1 MKITGIITEYNPFHL
16 GHKFHLENSIT
27 QTNATHIICVM
38 SGNFMQRGIPS
49 IMDKWTRA
57 KMAVLNGVDLVIE
70 LPLIYSISSAENFA
84 YGALKTLN
92 DTNIVDSIFF
102 GSECGDISKL
112 QSIANILCDEP
123 LEYKTY
129 LKNELDKGLP
139 FHLARMNSLS
149 NHLNDDTLN
158 HILNNSNNILGIEY
172 LKAIKKLNSS
182 ITPMTLKR
190 EGSNYNDKKLSSSF
204 SSATS
209 IREEFFNN
217 SLSNL
222 KNSLPAPSFDLLH
235 FLKSNNYDF
244 ATEEKM
250 FPFIKYKLLTEN
262 INFKNI
268 PDLSEGIENKILKEI
283 ASSTS
288 FNDLISKI
296 KSKRYTYTRLSRIL
310 TYIYLSLYEKD
321 IIKIK
326 ESNSYIRP
334 LAFNLKGAQILKAIK
349 ENSEIKIFTKL
360 PKKISNSSL
369 ELDILGT
376 RAYSIINKSVS
387 PFDDYIKTPFI
398 LKD

>member
-16 GHKFHLENSIT
+16 GHKFHLENSIK

-84 YGALKTLN
+84 YGALKILHN
-92 DTNIVDSIFF
+92 TNVVDSIFF
-102 GSECGDISKL
+102 GSECGDVSKL
-112 QSIANILCDEP
+112 QSIAEILCSEP
-123 LEYKTY
+123 LEYKNF
-129 LKNELDKGLP
+129 LKTELDKGLP
-139 FHLARMNSLS
+139 FHLARMNSLT
-149 NHLNDDTLN
+149 NYLKDDTLS

-172 LKAIKKLNSS
+172 IKAINRLNSS

-190 EGSNYNDKKLSSSF
+190 EGSNYNDKTLSNSF

-209 IREEFFNN
+209 IREEFFQH
-217 SLSNL
+217 SL
-222 KNSLPAPSFDLLH
+222 KNLEPSLPTPSFNLLQS
-235 FLKSNNYDF
+235 LKDMDYDF

-250 FPFIKYKLLTEN
+250 FSFIKYKLLTEK
-262 INFKNI
+262 INFGNI
-268 PDLSEGIENKILKEI
+268 PDLGEGIENKILKEI
-283 ASSTS
+283 VHATS
-288 FNDLISKI
+288 FNNLISKV

-310 TYIYLSLYEKD
+310 TYIYLSLYEQD
-321 IIKIK
+321 IPGIK
-326 ESNSYIRP
+326 EASPYIRP
-334 LAFNLKGAQILKAIK
+334 LAFNKKGAQILKAIK
-349 ENSEIKIFTKL
+349 ENSEIEIFTKL
-360 PKKISNSSL
+360 PKEIGNPSL
-369 ELDILGT
+369 EFDILGT
-376 RAYSIINKSVS
+376 KAYSIINNSIN